1 MPTEYFL
8 AHLWLV
14 PLFPLAAAA
23 VMLLCGRHLPKSAVN
38 VFCVGGVFLSMIY
51 ALGAILQLLARAVS
65 QRQVEYVL
73 FDWLPAGAMHTTAG
87 VLTNFDAPW
96 GYLFD
101 PLTVV
106 MIGVVT
112 GVGFL
117 IHVYSMG
124 YMAHEGGY
132 YRFFGYLNLFMFSM
146 LTLVLANNILEMF
159 VGWEGVGL
167 CSYLLIGFY
176 FQKKSAT
183 DAGKK
188 AFIVNR
194 IGDAGFILGVFL
206 MAGTVGTIRFSALR
220 TAIFAGGFHHGDVAL
235 TAIALLLFVGAT
247 GKSAQLP
254 LYVWLPDAM
263 EGPTP
268 VSALIHAATMVTAGV
283 YMVVR
288 TSAIFS
294 MAPLALEVMAGVGA
308 ATAIFAAT
316 IGVLQTDI
324 KKVLAYST
332 ISQLGYMFLACGVGA
347 FSAGI
352 FHLMTHAFFKGLLF
366 LAAGS
371 VIHAM
376 SGEQDMLKMGGLAKK
391 IPTTYRTMLVATLA
405 IAGIPPL
412 AGFFSKDEILGR
424 AFGVSHLLWL
434 VGWITAGV
442 TSFYMFRL
450 LFLTFYGESRVSQE
464 AEHHLHESPASMT
477 VPLVILALLSIVGG
491 WVGIGGR
498 FEKFLAPVTDPPRM
512 AWVALPLAPT
522 TTPYTMNGMET
533 GVALQV
539 IPATQT
545 QPPASDQAPE
555 SLLMILSVAVALLGI
570 GLAYYLYLKRTDLPA
585 KIAAS
590 AGGLYRLVYEK
601 YYVDQIYDAMFV
613 NRAKDLGLALGAFD
627 RIFVDGLFINGA
639 GRLTRVTS
647 VISAWWDKWFVDGL
661 VNLGA
666 RIFWLVSYPMRML
679 QTGRVGSY
687 ALLIV
692 IGLLVFLG
700 YYLHAAGLT
709 VANLWH

>member
-1 MPTEYFL
+1 MPPEYFL

-14 PLFPLAAAA
+14 PLFPLAASA
-23 VMLLCGRHLPKSAVN
+23 VMLLFGRHLSKSAVN
-38 VFCVGGVFLSMIY
+38 VFCVGGVFLSMVY
-51 ALGAILQLLARAVS
+51 AFGAILQLLARPVS
-65 QRQVEYVL
+65 QRVVEYVL

-87 VLTNFDAPW
+87 VLTRFDAQW

-106 MIGVVT
+106 MLGVVT

-117 IHVYSMG
+117 IHVYSVG

-176 FQKKSAT
+176 FHKKSAT

-194 IGDAGFILGVFL
+194 IGDTGFILGVFL
-206 MAGTVGTIRFSALR
+206 MAATLGTINFTGLR
-220 TAIFAGGFHHGDVAL
+220 MAIFLGGFHRGDAAL
-235 TAIALLLFVGAT
+235 TAIAFLLFVGAT

-294 MAPLALEVMAGVGA
+294 MAPLALEVMAGIGA
-308 ATAIFAAT
+308 ATAIFAAS

-376 SGEQDMLKMGGLAKK
+376 SGEQDMLKMGALSKK
-391 IPTTYRTMLVATLA
+391 IPTTSRTMLIATLA
-405 IAGIPPL
+405 IAGIPPF

-424 AFGVSHLLWL
+424 SFGVSHLLWL
-434 VGWITAGV
+434 VGWITAGL
-442 TSFYMFRL
+442 TAFYMFRL
-450 LFLTFYGESRVSQE
+450 LFLTFHGESRVSAE
-464 AEHHLHESPASMT
+464 AEHHLHESPPSMT

-491 WVGIGGR
+491 WVGIGGH
-498 FEKFLAPVTDPPRM
+498 FEKFLAPVVSPRPFGLLTERPGSP
-512 AWVALPLAPT
+512 ANLSLKASAVEAP
-522 TTPYTMNGMET
+522 
-533 GVALQV
+533 AA
-539 IPATQT
+539 PAEAEKEAGEA
-545 QPPASDQAPE
+545 PPE
-555 SLLMILSVAVALLGI
+555 SLLMILAVGGALVGI
-570 GLAYYLYLKRTDLPA
+570 GLAWFLYLKRTDLPA

-627 RIFVDGLFINGA
+627 RIFIDGLFINGA

-647 VISAWWDKWFVDGL
+647 VISAWWDKWFIDGL
-661 VNLGA
+661 LNLGA
-666 RIFWLVSYPMRML
+666 RMFWLVSYPVRML

-692 IGLLVFLG
+692 VGMLVFLG
-700 YYLHAAGLT
+700 YYLHAAGFT
-709 VANLWH
+709 MANLWH

>member
-14 PLFPLAAAA
+14 PLFPLAASA
-23 VMLLCGRHLPKSAVN
+23 VMLLFGRRLSNAAVN

-51 ALGAILQLLARAVS
+51 AFGAILQLLARPVS
-65 QRQVEYVL
+65 QRVVEYVL

-87 VLTNFDAPW
+87 VLTRFDAPW

-106 MIGVVT
+106 MLGVVT

-117 IHVYSMG
+117 IHVYSIG

-176 FQKKSAT
+176 FHKKSAT

-206 MAGTVGTIRFSALR
+206 MAGTLGTITFTSLR
-220 TAIFAGGFHHGDVAL
+220 PAIFMGHFHMGDAAL

-347 FSAGI
+347 FSAGV

-391 IPTTYRTMLVATLA
+391 IPTTYRTMLIATLA

-412 AGFFSKDEILGR
+412 AGFFSKDEILGK
-424 AFGVSHLLWL
+424 AFGVNHLLWL
-434 VGWITAGV
+434 VGWITAGI
-442 TSFYMFRL
+442 TAFYMFRL
-450 LFLTFYGESRVSQE
+450 LFLTFYGESRVSPE
-464 AEHHLHESPASMT
+464 AEHHLHESPATMT

-491 WVGIGGR
+491 LAAAPELFGGVNYFDR
-498 FEKFLAPVTDPPRM
+498 FLAPVTSPLVIHSVSIGPLSPSGARL
-512 AWVALPLAPT
+512 VAISEGPDRVGDADSGT
-522 TTPYTMNGMET
+522 
-533 GVALQV
+533 
-539 IPATQT
+539 AT
-545 QPPASDQAPE
+545 PE
-555 SLLMILSVAVALLGI
+555 SLLMILSVAAAVAGI

-585 KIAAS
+585 KIAAG

-613 NRAKDLGLALGAFD
+613 NRTKDLGLALGAFD
-627 RIFVDGLFINGA
+627 RIFIDGLFINGA

-666 RIFWLVSYPMRML
+666 RIFWLVSYPVRML

-692 IGLLVFLG
+692 LGMLIFLG
-700 YYLHAAGLT
+700 YYLHAAGIT
-709 VANLWH
+709 MANLWH